1 MHDVQLSKMLKGE
14 GNDSEVADM
23 ENWVKIDDFLFF
35 LDRTLDQER
44 V

>member
-1 MHDVQLSKMLKGE
+1 MFEGG

-23 ENWVKIDDFLFF
+23 ENWAKVGAFFFF
-35 LDRTLDQER
+35 LDRTPEQEQ

>member
-1 MHDVQLSKMLKGE
+1 MYDVQLSKMFEGE

-23 ENWVKIDDFLFF
+23 ENWAKVADFF
-35 LDRTLDQER
+35 LDRTPEQEQ